1 MASLKAGIQRRH
13 MTVAPVGAMDET
25 FQEVTLKDSDGSQET
40 VMVENP
46 ETLEH
51 SKVGDQVVIMRS

>member
-13 MTVAPVGAMDET
+13 MTLASVGAMDET